1 MMAAPDKQSATQEK
15 VPVEAQGLG
24 SSSTGGAKFFQ
35 DDNRAFSSLRMM
47 CMVSLISAIVF
58 GLLTLYLSLQGVND
72 GGNGIYFTLVSLVG
86 AFAPKTIFKAEQK
99 EIKYGRPGR

>member
-1 MMAAPDKQSATQEK
+1 MMAAPDKQSALQEK
-15 VPVEAQGLG
+15 AHAGAQGAG
-24 SSSTGGAKFFQ
+24 SSLEESARFFQ

-86 AFAPKTIFKAEQK
+86 AFAPKTIRKAELNENNK
-99 EIKYGRPGR
+99 